1 MDDRAPLE
9 LTAASK
15 KQMIVGCPKCK
26 MARSVSVDWFASV
39 CSKCGKYFNKNTALP
54 EDECLSMLNTE
65 KPIDTVYTAR
75 KADMERKAYAYKE
88 NVMDKKSKGLS
99 RTHEPGDVIR

>member
-1 MDDRAPLE
+1 
-9 LTAASK
+9 
-15 KQMIVGCPKCK
+15 
-26 MARSVSVDWFASV
+26 
-39 CSKCGKYFNKNTALP
+39 
-54 EDECLSMLNTE
+54 MLNTE